1 MKKPFCNAVVDV
13 SKKILK
19 YFKKETE
26 DEKITRLFKEA
37 YARSKTCYHMRPN
50 EEKLVERA
58 SRRVAAQMRETYYKN
73 K

>member
-1 MKKPFCNAVVDV
+1 MKKNFCNAVVAV
-13 SKKILK
+13 CKKMFK

-37 YARSKTCYHMRPN
+37 YARSKTCYHMHPN
-50 EEKLVERA
+50 EERLVERA
-58 SRRVAAQMRETYYKN
+58 SKRVAVKMREK

>member
-1 MKKPFCNAVVDV
+1 MKKNFCNAVVDV
-13 SKKILK
+13 SKKMLK

-37 YARSKTCYHMRPN
+37 YAQSKTSYNMCPG
-50 EEKLVERA
+50 EERLVEEA
-58 SRRVAAQMRETYYKN
+58 SKRVAAEIREKN

>member
-1 MKKPFCNAVVDV
+1 MKKKFCSAVIGVAQ
-13 SKKILK
+13 KMLK
-19 YFKKETE
+19 YLKKETE

-37 YARSKTCYHMRPN
+37 YARSKTCYNMCPD

-58 SRRVAAQMRETYYKN
+58 SQRVAAKMRETYYKN